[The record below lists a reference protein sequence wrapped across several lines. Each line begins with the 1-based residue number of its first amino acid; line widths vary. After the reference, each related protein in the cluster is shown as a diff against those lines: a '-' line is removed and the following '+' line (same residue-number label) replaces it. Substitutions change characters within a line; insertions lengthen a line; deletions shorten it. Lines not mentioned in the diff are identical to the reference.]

1 MGGEWMQR
9 KGQSLVEVALVLPV
23 LLMLMLGLLDLG
35 RAYYTMVSLRD
46 AADEGAMYASIDP
59 ENVEEIRRRTAGATP
74 QLVVIDT
81 ADVTVEQPT
90 LIESGQGI
98 TVTAE
103 ADVVLFTP
111 FVHGL
116 VSGGSL
122 TLRGESSHPII
133 MVP

>member
-1 MGGEWMQR
+1 MRGERMQR

-35 RAYYTMVSLRD
+35 RAYYAMVSLRD

-59 ENVEEIRRRTAGATP
+59 ENVEEIRRRTVGATP

-81 ADVTVEQPT
+81 ADVAVEQPP

-103 ADVVLFTP
+103 ADLALFTP
-111 FVHGL
+111 FVNGL

-122 TLRGESSHPII
+122 TLRGAASHPII